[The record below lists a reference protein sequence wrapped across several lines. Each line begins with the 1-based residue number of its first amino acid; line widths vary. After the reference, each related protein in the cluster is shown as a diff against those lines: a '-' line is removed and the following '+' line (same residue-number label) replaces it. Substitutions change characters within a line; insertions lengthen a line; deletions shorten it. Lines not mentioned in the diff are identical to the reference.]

1 MGRFQKLEKT
11 PSAQGAPEGAQP
23 TAPPE
28 EIARQSHD
36 AVGLNEYPEAIGLG
50 DEAFYS
56 GDYRLALRHYSRA
69 LQAESGQV
77 YPWVGQLN
85 ALLML
90 RQFKEAD
97 VWTNRALELFPEE
110 PTVLS
115 QRARVF
121 AHMGDT
127 KRAIGVSDYAMT
139 RGSTEWVW
147 LGRGEVLLLARNPNS
162 RFCFEKAVE
171 MAGKLNWQVP
181 FLAGLILMG
190 DKNYAASAEFLA
202 IAAERNVRHA
212 YIWEVY
218 ANVLAKLN
226 FMDRARDAGR
236 RAAEL
241 NPRKSSSSRL
251 PEDLESRGVIDRLLG
266 FLRR

>member
-11 PSAQGAPEGAQP
+11 PSATGAPEGAQP
-23 TAPPE
+23 ITPIE
-28 EIARQSHD
+28 EIAARED
-36 AVGLNEYPEAIGLG
+36 VVGLNQYPEAIGLG
-50 DEAFYS
+50 DEAFYA

-69 LQAESGQV
+69 LQAESGQI

-90 RQFKEAD
+90 RQFKEAE

-139 RGSTEWVW
+139 KGASEWVW

-171 MAGKLNWQVP
+171 IAGRTNWQVP
-181 FLAGLILMG
+181 FLAGLILLN
-190 DKNYAASAEFLA
+190 DKNHAAAAEFLA
-202 IAAERNVRHA
+202 IAAERNMRHA
-212 YIWEVY
+212 NIWEVY
-218 ANVLAKLN
+218 AQVLAKLN
-226 FMDRARDAGR
+226 FMERAREAAR

-241 NPRKSSSSRL
+241 RPRKSSTSRL
-251 PEDLESRGVIDRLLG
+251 PDELESRGVLDRLFG